1 MPGHLTV
8 ASRSTMKFKRMSGTT
23 RLEVNAIS
31 LQGDDARA
39 LAWVEILNRNQ
50 HENAQENLW
59 NTMRRSEM
67 ST

>member
-23 RLEVNAIS
+23 RLEVNAIT

-39 LAWVEILNRNQ
+39 LA
-50 HENAQENLW
+50 
-59 NTMRRSEM
+59 
-67 ST
+67 